1 MMLVS
6 TAKPPPSH
14 DPFLHA
20 QRHHRLEQLAQE
32 IALTETAVAVL
43 GKCRMI
49 GDVGIEPQATEPAIG
64 QTSSHSRRSERM
76 PKPSPTMSIRIINS
90 GSIEGRPTSLY

>member
-1 MMLVS
+1 MRVRHDY
-6 TAKPPPSH
+6 AGVDREGFAPD

-20 QRHHRLEQLAQE
+20 ARHHCLEQLAQQ
-32 IALTETAVAVL
+32 IALTETAVVVL

-64 QTSSHSRRSERM
+64 QIEMDLLAQPRSERM
-76 PKPSPTMSIRIINS
+76 PKQ
-90 GSIEGRPTSLY
+90 